1 MDDRTGTEEEQRL
14 EERVRREVEHRGPR
28 ASRDRNLVGRR
39 AVTVAHPQ
47 RAEAEGGHHVA
58 ELRQRRV
65 SQDLLDVVLDD
76 RAKRR
81 IQGGHRADP
90 QDDIERDRRRREERL
105 DPAQHVDARR
115 HHGRRVDQRRHRGRA
130 FHRVRQ
136 PDVQRHLSRLAKGT
150 AEEQERD
157 ARRDHLAAADGGRDL
172 GQVHRAERG
181 LAPEDA
187 EEEAEVADAIHDERL
202 LGGIGG
208 RGLLVVMVDQE
219 VGAEAHQFPEHENH
233 QQVVREHDAE
243 HREHED
249 REPAKVPRPRPV
261 VVHVAERK
269 HVHRE
274 TDNPD
279 DRQHEGGEVIELEAE
294 RQREVSQLQPR
305 HRRRE
310 ALAAQG
316 EREAG
321 AGHRHGRRHGHQ
333 RGQPATPAEEERDH
347 RGRGQRREQDEKGE
361 RKGGHGIG
369 RKFSQSRR
377 ALSRAGRSVR
387 QPAPSA
393 GAGRAPR

>member
-1 MDDRTGTEEEQRL
+1 MRMGGRLTARRAEEDELPHPHHVERRQHRGEGEHAEHHRGIRQREVQDGILGEETGQAGRPDDRQHAEGEGRKRHRQPAEPTHSQDVLLMVAGVDDRTGTEEEQRL

-28 ASRDRNLVGRR
+28 SGRDRNLVGRR

-115 HHGRRVDQRRHRGRA
+115 HHGRRVDERRHRGRA

-136 PDVQRHLSRLAKGT
+136 PHVQRHLGRLAKGT

-157 ARRDHLAAADGGRDL
+157 ARRDHLAATHGGRDL

-202 LGGIGG
+202 LGRIGR

-249 REPAKVPRPRPV
+249 RQPAEVARARPV
-261 VVHVAERK
+261 IVHVAE
-269 HVHRE
+269 
-274 TDNPD
+274 
-279 DRQHEGGEVIELEAE
+279 
-294 RQREVSQLQPR
+294 
-305 HRRRE
+305 
-310 ALAAQG
+310 
-316 EREAG
+316 
-321 AGHRHGRRHGHQ
+321 
-333 RGQPATPAEEERDH
+333 
-347 RGRGQRREQDEKGE
+347 
-361 RKGGHGIG
+361 
-369 RKFSQSRR
+369 
-377 ALSRAGRSVR
+377 
-387 QPAPSA
+387 
-393 GAGRAPR
+393 